1 MSVYAYA
8 DAIRK
13 FSVLLEEA
21 FKGEDVR
28 IQRDD
33 GQEFVVKP
41 APPLRS
47 PLDVEGV
54 KLRITT
60 DEIVD
65 CIHEGRR
72 NV

>member
-8 DAIRK
+8 DAIQK
-13 FSVLLEEA
+13 FSILLEEA

-33 GQEFVVKP
+33 GQQFVVKP
-41 APPLRS
+41 ASTLRS
-47 PLDVEGV
+47 PLDVKGV

-60 DEIVD
+60 DEIVG

-72 NV
+72 NT

>member
-28 IQRDD
+28 IQCDD
-33 GQEFVVKP
+33 GQEFIVKP
-41 APPLRS
+41 ASPLRS
-47 PLDVEGV
+47 PLDVEGIN
-54 KLRITT
+54 LNITT

-72 NV
+72 NR